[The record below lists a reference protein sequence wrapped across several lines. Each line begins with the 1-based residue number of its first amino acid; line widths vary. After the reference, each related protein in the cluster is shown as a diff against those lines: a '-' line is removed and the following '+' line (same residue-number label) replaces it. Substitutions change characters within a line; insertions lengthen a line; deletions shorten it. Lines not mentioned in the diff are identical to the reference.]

1 METTWSF
8 QPASKAQE
16 RLLVLP
22 NAFGNN
28 KRNVV
33 VLFTRAESPYLIHD
47 CRQQFPRRQ
56 CTMPPQRFNQALFA
70 KFFFG

>member
-16 RLLVLP
+16 RLLVLS

-56 CTMPPQRFNQALFA
+56 VPMPPKCFDEALFS
-70 KFFFG
+70 KLFFG